1 MLLSS
6 KMHYDKDNEHV
17 KRVWGQ
23 GPPVIFVHSWAIVPR
38 SGDYWRCKVPSWV
51 FVPLHLIVPG
61 TAILPNGVR
70 VKPLKITV

>member
-1 MLLSS
+1 
-6 KMHYDKDNEHV
+6 MHYDKNNEHV

-23 GPPVIFVHSWAIVPR
+23 GPAVTFVHSW
-38 SGDYWRCKVPSWV
+38 GDCAAPWALLALQIPSWV
-51 FVPLHLIVPG
+51 FVPLHLILPG